1 MARVTNGAPP
11 PATLLGGQALVAL
24 ALPLIKWYAEHARPL
39 PWREDPTPYHVWL
52 SEIMLQQTR
61 IEAVRPY
68 YARFLEAAPTLA
80 DLAGLPDEKLM
91 KLWEGLGYY
100 SRARNLKRA
109 AREAVERHGGE
120 LPADLDALRA
130 LSGIG
135 PYTAGAIASIAF
147 GLPVPAVD
155 GNVLRVLARLTA
167 DRADVLSPKTVSRM
181 TAALGEVYRT
191 LPPAEQVFHNT
202 RPPAFGAKSPAA
214 CLTQGL
220 MELGQT
226 VCVPNRTPACSA
238 CPLRPLCK
246 TAESG
251 DFEGI
256 PYRAPKKPRRTEHK
270 LVLLLRDAE
279 GHFAIRR
286 RPHTGLLADLY
297 ELPTLP
303 LSELEAADP
312 DTLDRFARAF
322 CEENGCLPAE
332 AMSLPPARHIFTHLE
347 WHMSAVFYNVEAAP
361 DTPLLFATPDALRT
375 VYALP
380 SAFSAYLPFILSA
393 DGAENDMTP

>member
-1 MARVTNGAPP
+1 MPLPP
-11 PATLLGGQALVAL
+11 L
-24 ALPLIKWYAEHARPL
+24 AAPLIAWYGRHARPL
-39 PWREDPTPYHVWL
+39 PWREDPTPYHVWI

-68 YARFLEAAPTLA
+68 YARFLTAAPTLG
-80 DLAGLPDEKLM
+80 DLAELPDEKLM

-120 LPADLDALRA
+120 LPADVDALGA

-147 GLPVPAVD
+147 GLPEPAVD

-167 DRADVLSPKTVSRM
+167 DRSDVLSPKTVSRM
-181 TAALGEVYRT
+181 TAALREVYRA
-191 LPPAEQVFHNT
+191 LPPAEVVFQNA
-202 RPPAFGAKSPAA
+202 RPPAFGAKTPAA

-226 VCVPNRTPACSA
+226 VCVPGRPPDCAA

-270 LVLLLRDAE
+270 LVLLLRDAQ
-279 GHFAIRR
+279 GRFAIRR
-286 RPHTGLLADLY
+286 RPPTGLLADLY

-303 LSELEAADP
+303 VDGDTAADF
-312 DTLDRFARAF
+312 DALDRAGRTF
-322 CEENGCLPAE
+322 CQENACLPAE
-332 AMSLPPARHIFTHLE
+332 AMTLPPARHIFTHLE
-347 WHMSAVFYNVEAAP
+347 WHMSAIFYNVEAAP
-361 DTPLLFATPDALRT
+361 DTPLLFALPDELRT
-375 VYALP
+375 AYALP
-380 SAFSAYLPFILSA
+380 SAFSAYLPFILAA
-393 DGAENDMTP
+393 DRAQDDKAP